1 MSSKNSDDDLTRVLD
16 GWVPGGAQNDP
27 PLDPTRVLDGWKA
40 DNGRLQVP
48 AQDDRPLPDG
58 VPPAVRHSGGPE
70 RERARLPDGLD
81 LKVPTGYSKWD
92 HSDVTDVD
100 AVLKPVGTV
109 ARSGYGDLD
118 EAGWQGGAISTSVR
132 KPPVPGVLDAWKP
145 GCWVAAVRNVFG
157 AVARVVS
164 TAQGPVVDTYA
175 PHVLLALW
183 PPQSMQQPFLDRW
196 PQRVLLSA
204 VQADDAG
211 AELLKFL
218 PSGAELWLSE
228 PDIDWALVGE
238 AVLLHEPGLRDFQ
251 LKELR
256 AFVDAEKLAHW
267 ERLNKAYKLPASGQP
282 IERI

>member
-16 GWVPGGAQNDP
+16 GWSADAG
-27 PLDPTRVLDGWKA
+27 RVKT
-40 DNGRLQVP
+40 P
-48 AQDDRPLPDG
+48 AQTELPLADEVDAQVQRAARPD
-58 VPPAVRHSGGPE
+58 PARS
-70 RERARLPDGLD
+70 RLPDDLD
-81 LKVPTGYSKWD
+81 LNVPTRFSKWD
-92 HSDVTDVD
+92 NRDVTDVD
-100 AVLKPVGTV
+100 AVLKPIEAV
-109 ARSGYGDLD
+109 ARSSYGDLD
-118 EAGWQGGAISTSVR
+118 AAPWQPGALSTSVR

-145 GCWVAAVRNVFG
+145 GCWIGAAKNVFG
-157 AVARVVS
+157 AVASVVS
-164 TAQGPVVDTYA
+164 SAQGPVVDTYA

-183 PPQSMQQPFLDRW
+183 PPQNMQQPFLARW

-204 VQADDAG
+204 VPAEDAG

-218 PSGAELWLSE
+218 PPGAEVWVTE
-228 PDIDWALVGE
+228 PDIDWALLGE

>member
-1 MSSKNSDDDLTRVLD
+1 MSSKNSDDDLALVLD
-16 GWVPGGAQNDP
+16 GWSADAG
-27 PLDPTRVLDGWKA
+27 RVKT
-40 DNGRLQVP
+40 P
-48 AQDDRPLPDG
+48 AQTELPLADEVDAQVQRAARPD
-58 VPPAVRHSGGPE
+58 PARS
-70 RERARLPDGLD
+70 RLPDDLD
-81 LKVPTGYSKWD
+81 LNVPTRFSKWD
-92 HSDVTDVD
+92 NRDVTDVD
-100 AVLKPVGTV
+100 AVLKPIEAV
-109 ARSGYGDLD
+109 ARSSYGDLD
-118 EAGWQGGAISTSVR
+118 AAPWQPGALSTSVR

-145 GCWVAAVRNVFG
+145 GCWIGAAKNVFG
-157 AVARVVS
+157 AVASVVS
-164 TAQGPVVDTYA
+164 SAQGPVVDTYA

-183 PPQSMQQPFLDRW
+183 PPQNMQQPFLARW

-204 VQADDAG
+204 VPAEDAG

-218 PSGAELWLSE
+218 PTGAEVWVTE
-228 PDIDWALVGE
+228 PDIDWALLGE